1 MSFEYNVSKQSGQIL
16 DDQNIH
22 RCLSAWD
29 CVCLFLS
36 RTSSSLSVQAQKVQ
50 ASSLESDEI
59 CPWSK
64 SFCILFLEIPGNGEC
79 QSEQERKRKRQ
90 RKRKKRRYWG
100 IPWHICFRSS
110 ARAGSC
116 SYGATP
122 LEGLFRWLFSPD
134 GATCNIDVPV
144 PGPFSWEL
152 LRDMGMSD
160 IHSCM
165 RIVLRKCTFKL
176 SKLTIRVYCSKLT
189 P

>member
-1 MSFEYNVSKQSGQIL
+1 MNFAHE
-16 DDQNIH
+16 
-22 RCLSAWD
+22 
-29 CVCLFLS
+29 
-36 RTSSSLSVQAQKVQ
+36 
-50 ASSLESDEI
+50 
-59 CPWSK
+59 PK
-64 SFCILFLEIPGNGEC
+64 SFCILYLEIPGNGEC

-90 RKRKKRRYWG
+90 RKREKRRYWG

-122 LEGLFRWLFSPD
+122 LEGLLRWLFSPD

-144 PGPFSWEL
+144 PGPFSWEF

-160 IHSCM
+160 IHTCV

-176 SKLTIRVYCSKLT
+176 RKLTIRVYCSTLT
-189 P
+189 SLPNPIYDVKVIVCICVNFWIYIRFLSGNPQVGS